1 MVIEY
6 TFKIFRLMRSSCSCL
21 SFIVLLLLLFAVDR
35 PAFSQSRKT
44 YNLVTDFGAKGD
56 DRTDN
61 YAAFINAA
69 ATLSKAG
76 GGTLIIPK
84 GKYYIAAFKIYGG
97 NDKNNITDIIFKNC
111 NNLVIEGNNSTIRVN
126 GKFTRKPGYSVT
138 GLSHQYSYYSTVCP
152 FFFSGCK
159 NTVLKNITLYG
170 EVDKM
175 KKEGNVVEGQSYG
188 VSIYD
193 NDGESSYNVTLQN
206 LVVHHFAVD
215 GFLIRSNGS
224 KLSILNCRSYNNAR
238 QGLSIT
244 KGKDILI
251 YGSDFDST
259 GFTGS
264 YGFHWPAAGIDIEN
278 EFKPGDVNGVVIRKC
293 QLRSNYG
300 FQVVTT
306 LPSHN
311 VLIDSCFIMDKDK
324 GYGAGVNGVGMY
336 SLNSTLSNNI
346 IFGSIQ
352 VDLADQGYRG
362 EKIQQLKNNIIYSG
376 NRGIIC
382 SDFNRPVNIEGNIL
396 VMLPKPVE
404 TYFPY
409 IQTTNGS
416 FNNNIIVVNPDRIRE
431 GPPKVVSLAQ
441 YVKERKNNFWLLN
454 KNNFTEERRKGFYY
468 YCAAFSDVKLQD
480 KQFFPVNDYT
490 LDIQVPEKRFV
501 TDAQQD
507 KIVNTPLFSAFQQAA
522 FNRAYLVQAVEVRKY
537 AAGIVAATK

>member
-1 MVIEY
+1 
-6 TFKIFRLMRSSCSCL
+6 MRSSYCRL

-111 NNLVIEGNNSTIRVN
+111 NNLTIEGNNSTIRVN
-126 GKFTRKPGYSVT
+126 GKFTRKPGYSVA

-159 NTVLKNITLYG
+159 NTVLKDITLYG

-175 KKEGNVVEGQSYG
+175 KREGNVVEGQSYG

-193 NDGESSYNVTLQN
+193 DDNESSYNVTLQN

-244 KGKDILI
+244 KGKDILV

-324 GYGAGVNGVGMY
+324 GYGGGVNGVGMY
-336 SLNSTLSNNI
+336 SLNSTLSNSI
-346 IFGSIQ
+346 IFASLQ
-352 VDLADQGYRG
+352 VDLADQPYRG
-362 EKIQQLKNNIIYSG
+362 EKIQQIKNNLIYSG
-376 NRGIIC
+376 HRAIIC
-382 SDFNRPVNIEGNIL
+382 SDFNRPVNIDGNIL
-396 VMLPKPVE
+396 VMLPKPE
-404 TYFPY
+404 DTYFPY
-409 IQTTNGS
+409 IQSVNCT
-416 FNNNIIVVNPDRIRE
+416 FNNNIIAVHPDQVRT
-431 GPPKVVSLAQ
+431 GPPKVVSLVQ
-441 YVKERKNNFWLLN
+441 YVKEGMNNFWLLN
-454 KNNFTEERRKGFYY
+454 KNNFTEERRKGYHYY
-468 YCAAFSDVKLQD
+468 YAAFTNTKILK
-480 KQFFPVNDYT
+480 KQFFPVNTYT
-490 LDIQVPEKRFV
+490 SAMEIPEKRFV

-507 KIVNTPLFSAFQQAA
+507 QIVNTPLFAAFQQAA
-522 FNRAYLVQAVEVRKY
+522 FNRAYLVQAAEVRKY

>member
-1 MVIEY
+1 
-6 TFKIFRLMRSSCSCL
+6 MRSKHGL
-21 SFIVLLLLLFAVDR
+21 SFIVLMLLLA
-35 PAFSQSRKT
+35 AGSQYGFSQSLKT

-56 DRTDN
+56 DKTDN
-61 YAAFINAA
+61 YAAFIKAA

-111 NNLVIEGNNSTIRVN
+111 NNLLIEGNGSTVRVN
-126 GKFTRKPGYSVT
+126 GKFTRKPDYRLAGVPY
-138 GLSHQYSYYSTVCP
+138 QYSYYSTVCP
-152 FFFSGCK
+152 FVFSGCK

-175 KKEGNVVEGQSYG
+175 KKEGSVVEGQSYG

-193 NDGESSYNVTLQN
+193 NDNESSSNITLQN

-215 GFLIRSNGS
+215 GFLIRSNGR
-224 KLSILNCRSYNNAR
+224 KLSILNCRSYSNAR

-259 GFTGS
+259 GFTGK
-264 YGFHWPAAGIDIEN
+264 YGLHWPAAGIDIEN
-278 EFKPGDVNGVVIRKC
+278 EFKPGDVDGVVIRKC
-293 QLRSNYG
+293 RLRSNYG

-324 GYGAGVNGVGMY
+324 GYGGGENGVGMY
-336 SLNSTLSNNI
+336 SLNSTINNCI

-352 VDLADQGYRG
+352 VDLADQQYQG
-362 EKIQQLKNNIIYSG
+362 EKVQQVKNNIIYSG
-376 NRGIIC
+376 GRGIIC
-382 SDFNRPVNIEGNIL
+382 SDFNRPVNISSNIF
-396 VMLPKPVE
+396 VMLPKPQD

-409 IQTTNGS
+409 IQSLNCT
-416 FNNNIIVVNPDRIRE
+416 FNNNIIVVNPARI
-431 GPPKVVSLAQ
+431 GAGSPQVTALVQ
-441 YVKERKNNFWLLN
+441 QVKESRDNFWLLN
-454 KNNFTEERRKGFYY
+454 RDASAKARPASYY
-468 YCAAFSDVKLQD
+468 YPAFSGASRLQ
-480 KQFFPVNDYT
+480 KQFFPANQSTRDLVSG
-490 LDIQVPEKRFV
+490 EKRLI
-501 TDAQQD
+501 TEAQND
-507 KIVNTPLFSAFQQAA
+507 RMLGTPLLTAYAQNIFNSTYLQQG
-522 FNRAYLVQAVEVRKY
+522 NELLKY
-537 AAGIVAATK
+537 AAGIAAATR